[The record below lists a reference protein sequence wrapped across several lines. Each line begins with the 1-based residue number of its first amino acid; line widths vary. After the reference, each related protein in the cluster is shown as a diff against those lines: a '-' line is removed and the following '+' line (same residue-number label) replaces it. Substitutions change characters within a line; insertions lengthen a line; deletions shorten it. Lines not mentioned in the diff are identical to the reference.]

1 MQIQKKFINACSLY
15 SKWNQQEC
23 EAWAAQRKVPIWYF
37 YFIKNFHIYGIC
49 MLIGLQIATWL
60 NYANTPDDYDWLT
73 AVFRNYLLCAG
84 ASGLFAW
91 MTFQFTEM
99 SFKRR
104 Q

>member
-1 MQIQKKFINACSLY
+1 
-15 SKWNQQEC
+15 
-23 EAWAAQRKVPIWYF
+23 
-37 YFIKNFHIYGIC
+37 